1 MHVLYDNL
9 QPALQILPDD
19 GEQILDV
26 TDDMVGLVFPALRGR
41 AALLAKRPLQM
52 TGKLHIRFM
61 VTDIDQRLA
70 PGWAEDRL
78 QTFEATE
85 RMRFLLQSGHVI
97 IADHSLEPAVHAM
110 QFKHPEKVF

>member
-1 MHVLYDNL
+1 MHVPYDNL
-9 QPALQILPDD
+9 QPALQILPDN

-26 TDDMVGLVFPALRGR
+26 TGDMVGLVFPALRGR
-41 AALLAKRPLQM
+41 AAIGDSHRDHTALLAKRRLQM

-78 QTFEATE
+78 QTFEAT
-85 RMRFLLQSGHVI
+85 
-97 IADHSLEPAVHAM
+97 
-110 QFKHPEKVF
+110 